1 MKILIL
7 GGCGYIGT
15 LLVDS
20 LLKKKNIASLFM
32 MLNGLETI
40 LKKIID

>member
-20 LLKKKNIASLFM
+20 LLKKKHSIIVYDAQWFGNH
-32 MLNGLETI
+32 

>member
-20 LLKKKNIASLFM
+20 LLKKHSIIVYDAQWFGNH
-32 MLNGLETI
+32 